1 MTAMPPPAAADRK
14 ALARGVARAGS
25 SFYWAMRLLPRPQRE
40 AMFALYAY
48 CRELDDIADGTAPLA
63 EKRGRLAAWRRELDA
78 LYAGMPATPVS
89 LALLDPIRRCRLP
102 REEFEEIIA
111 GMEMDAAGV
120 MLAPLLPDLRLYCR
134 RVAGAVGVLTLG
146 IMGDRS
152 RPAGCLALVLG
163 EAMQL
168 TNILRDLREDAA
180 LGRLYLPRETL
191 AEAGIVAASPDE
203 VLAHEALPWVCDI
216 VAAMAAARFQEARLM
231 VPEVDPVAAAPA
243 VMMMDIYSRLL
254 DRLRERGWQAL
265 DQRPAL
271 GKLELVSIALRH
283 KVFGAA

>member
-1 MTAMPPPAAADRK
+1 MTAPPGPTADRK

-25 SFYWAMRLLPRPQRE
+25 SFYWTMRLLPRPQRE

-48 CRELDDIADGTAPLA
+48 CRELDDIADGPAPLA

-89 LALLDPIRRCRLP
+89 LALLGPIRRCKLP
-102 REEFEEIIA
+102 REEFEEVIA
-111 GMEMDAAGV
+111 GMEMDANGV

-152 RPAGCLALVLG
+152 RSAGCLALALG

-168 TNILRDLREDAA
+168 TNILRDLREDAT

-191 AEAGIVAASPDE
+191 AEAGIVAASPNE
-203 VLAHEALPWVCDI
+203 VLAHDALPWVCDI
-216 VAAMAAARFQEARLM
+216 VAAMAAARFEEAGLM
-231 VPEVDPVAAAPA
+231 LNEVDRAAAAPA
-243 VMMMDIYSRLL
+243 MVMMDVYSRLL
-254 DRLRERGWQAL
+254 DRLRRRGWEDL
-265 DQRPAL
+265 DRRPSL
-271 GKLELVSIALRH
+271 GKLELLSIALRH